1 MLLNAGVSRYFED
14 NFKTSFPCY
23 FFAKTFCL
31 DYFRRF
37 SKKVIGT
44 SINHYRGGKISTQS
58 SILCTFSIN
67 PKFFSSV
74 HCIRLYVVMF
84 QFFSSLSSVFL
95 YCQSGQGA
103 LLEIVRI
110 LSLKL
115 QLNFLDILWLGI
127 IGLATALLET

>member
-23 FFAKTFCL
+23 FFAKTFRL
-31 DYFRRF
+31 DYFLGF
-37 SKKVIGT
+37 SKKVIRT

-74 HCIRLYVVMF
+74 HRIRLYVVC
-84 QFFSSLSSVFL
+84 SYVSVFF
-95 YCQSGQGA
+95 
-103 LLEIVRI
+103 LLIICLPVLSVRTGGTFG
-110 LSLKL
+110 
-115 QLNFLDILWLGI
+115 NR
-127 IGLATALLET
+127 

>member
-31 DYFRRF
+31 DYFLRF
-37 SKKVIGT
+37 SKKVIRT

-67 PKFFSSV
+67 PKFFFF
-74 HCIRLYVVMF
+74 CPLYPPLCCYV
-84 QFFSSLSSVFL
+84 SVFF
-95 YCQSGQGA
+95 
-103 LLEIVRI
+103 LLIICLPVLSVRTRDTFWK
-110 LSLKL
+110 SLEY
-115 QLNFLDILWLGI
+115 FL
-127 IGLATALLET
+127 